1 MTENEISGQQRIKVT
16 SILFQ
21 ITMQVKTLTRELDS
35 QVYESHTPE
44 LKRGQRLTDERM
56 EAILNEI
63 HGTPEDTHPVG
74 ESHDDVDKSIGD
86 FEEDYQDQ
94 LNDGGF
100 GDFDEGGF
108 YETEGFLDE
117 VQGHDI
123 DDDSEDPDHSIT
135 DSDSDSDSAS
145 DSDSDSDSAS
155 DSDSDSDSTD
165 VDEYNS
171 LESGSGIDDSMFYF
185 NSDESVSDF
194 DRDSETD
201 EEIPGI
207 HTSLLLS

>member
-145 DSDSDSDSAS
+145 DSDSDSDS
-155 DSDSDSDSTD
+155 DSAA
-165 VDEYNS
+165 VYEYNCI
-171 LESGSGIDDSMFYF
+171 EFGEGINVSMCYC
-185 NSDESVSDF
+185 NSDETVYWKTTFLISS
-194 DRDSETD
+194 
-201 EEIPGI
+201 
-207 HTSLLLS
+207 HTASSNSRYTL